1 MNIFSYLGPPG
12 TFSAKAARIF
22 AQRCKLADAQLCP
35 YPSIP
40 EAILAVVRKEADFG
54 VVPVENSL
62 EGSVNITL
70 DMLAQSSEI
79 VIFGEVVLTVRHHLL
94 GKPGCK
100 EIKVLITHPQPFAQ
114 CYQFISKNIG
124 PHAEVRFV
132 SSTAEAARIVATA
145 PSGWVA
151 IAGEEAATEYGLEIL
166 VPDIQGNPL
175 NKTRFLVLSREA
187 APPSGNDKTSLVFAL
202 PEDRPGGLYQ
212 VLGVF
217 AEAAVNL
224 TKIESRPAKKELGDY
239 IFFLDCLGHSALPP
253 LQQVL
258 EKLRRKTAMLKVLGS
273 YPCAPG
279 VDC

>member
-1 MNIFSYLGPPG
+1 VKIFSYLGPPG
-12 TFSAKAARIF
+12 TFSAKAAKIF
-22 AQRCKLADAQLCP
+22 AHRIKLPDAQFRP

-40 EAILAVVRKEADFG
+40 EAILAVLRKEVDFG

-62 EGSVNITL
+62 EGSVNVTL
-70 DMLAQSSEI
+70 DMLAQNSEV
-79 VIFGEVVLTVRHHLL
+79 VIFGEVVLTVKHHLL
-94 GKPGCK
+94 GKPGCEK
-100 EIKVLITHPQPFAQ
+100 LGVLVTHPQAFAQ
-114 CYQFISKNIG
+114 CYQYISKNIG
-124 PHAEVRFV
+124 SQVEVRFA
-132 SSTAEAARIVATA
+132 SSTAEAARVVSTA
-145 PSGWVA
+145 PPGWVA
-151 IAGEEAATEYGLEIL
+151 IGGEEAAKEYGLEVL
-166 VPDIQGNPL
+166 VSDIQDNPL

-202 PEDRPGGLYQ
+202 PEDRPGGLYH

-239 IFFLDCLGHSALPP
+239 IFFLDCLGHAALPP
-253 LQQVL
+253 LREVL
-258 EKLRRKTAMLKVLGS
+258 EKLKQKTAMLKVLGS